1 VQHRAPRSARKPRS
15 SRGLVATSVLALLVG
30 SGGVVGG
37 LTSGQDSTPQAVEV
51 QTPSLSE
58 AAHSRWLA
66 AQRASRQA
74 RPSQR
79 STVNT
84 VPPARPS
91 QSTPAPTTPAPS
103 TPAPST
109 PAPSTSSPST
119 ASQSPSRPAAGS
131 TTAAAPSTTTPRT
144 TTPSA
149 PAPTTA
155 TVPAGANTGAA
166 AAGFDHVEDFTT
178 PIARGQW
185 PANGRGP
192 SAYPNYLSYA
202 DGTSGKYYPSQVL
215 SVQNG
220 ILDWDVRNSMG
231 AAVLPFGYDGF
242 TYGTYTVRMRTDR
255 FPGYHIAFLLWPNTD
270 QWTHEFDGPEG
281 ETSSSNPYPAVL
293 QSTNPVR
300 FAPAQTTPV
309 PQSWNDAVFH
319 NYTWQWGPG
328 FAAFY
333 QDGVEV
339 TRVTGNIPSQGMHP
353 VLQVEFSNTLREG
366 QKPDPSAAGHV
377 QVDRIMYDPSW
388 TIPVPT
394 T

>member
-1 VQHRAPRSARKPRS
+1 MGSA
-15 SRGLVATSVLALLVG
+15 
-30 SGGVVGG
+30 GVVGG
-37 LTSGQDSTPQAVEV
+37 LVSGQDSTPQAVEV
-51 QTPSLSE
+51 QAPSLSE
-58 AAHSRWLA
+58 AAHSRWLD
-66 AQRASRQA
+66 AQRASRQT

-79 STVNT
+79 SNVSQ
-84 VPPARPS
+84 VPPRRAS
-91 QSTPAPTTPAPS
+91 QSTSAPS

-109 PAPSTSSPST
+109 PAPSTPTRSTVTPST
-119 ASQSPSRPAAGS
+119 PVPTTATQSPSRPAESSS
-131 TTAAAPSTTTPRT
+131 TPAPSTTTPRA

-149 PAPTTA
+149 PAPAPTTA
-155 TVPAGANTGAA
+155 AVPAQANNATAA
-166 AAGFDHVEDFTT
+166 ASGFDYVEEFTT
-178 PIARGQW
+178 PIAPGQW

-220 ILDWDVRNSMG
+220 ILDWNVRNSMG

-309 PQSWNDAVFH
+309 PQSWNDPVFH

-333 QDGVEV
+333 QDGVQV
-339 TRVTGNIPSQGMHP
+339 TRVTTNVPTQGMHP
-353 VLQVEFSNTLREG
+353 VLQVEFSNTLSEG
-366 QKPDPSAAGHV
+366 QKPDPSVAGHV
-377 QVDRIMYDPSW
+377 QVDRIMYDPSY

-394 T
+394 S